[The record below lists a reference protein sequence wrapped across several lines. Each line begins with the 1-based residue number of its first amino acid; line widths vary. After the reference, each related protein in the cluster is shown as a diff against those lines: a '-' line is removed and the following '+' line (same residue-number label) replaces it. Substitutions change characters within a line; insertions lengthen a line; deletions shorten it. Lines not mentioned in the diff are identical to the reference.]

1 MDRKRLSE
9 EEEKLKS
16 VMTLALETNDVSMQ
30 ELYDAVQKFLD
41 FVNSEN

>member
-9 EEEKLKS
+9 EEEKLKF